1 MEQILHQVL
10 NVVSKNPET
19 ILYIAAGILVYSL
32 ISSIFTKKTYNAYSS
47 KNIRKWG

>member
-1 MEQILHQVL
+1 MENLVNFGLEI
-10 NVVSKNPET
+10 VSKNPET
-19 ILYIAAGILVYSL
+19 ILYLASGLFVYSI